1 MMTHDTDLAK
11 LAELVDRQ
19 AIADLIHRLG
29 AVLDEQRFD
38 DLRSLFTD
46 DASITTPGGHAR
58 GVDAVVAQARRNH
71 NPEVR
76 TQHLATDLVVDLD
89 GDRALARAN
98 FVGIFAAGEGSPAPA
113 PQYRLGLVYRFELTS
128 TPAGWRMRSME
139 QRPVWAAGERP

>member
-1 MMTHDTDLAK
+1 MMTHDTG

-38 DLRSLFTD
+38 DLRSIFVD
-46 DASITTPGGHAR
+46 DTSVTTPGGHAR

-71 NPEVR
+71 NPEVS
-76 TQHLATDLVVDLD
+76 TQHLATSLVVDLD
-89 GDRALARAN
+89 GDRAVARAN
-98 FVGIFAAGEGSPAPA
+98 VVGIFAAGEGSPAPA
-113 PQYRLGLVYRFELTS
+113 PRYQLGLVYRFELAR
-128 TPAGWRMRSME
+128 TPAGWRVHSME